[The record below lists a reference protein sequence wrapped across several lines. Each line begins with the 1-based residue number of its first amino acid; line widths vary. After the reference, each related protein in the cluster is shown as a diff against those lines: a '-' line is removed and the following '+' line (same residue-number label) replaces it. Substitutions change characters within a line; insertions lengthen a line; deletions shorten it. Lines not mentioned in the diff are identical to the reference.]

1 MIMDSWGVLRW
12 HIQCMVTWCWK
23 FISATEKNQTK
34 GVTHSLEAE
43 WLHWTRSGP
52 CGCWHWA
59 SLRSLQPPSAG
70 SSPLLFHPPSLSFH
84 HSLFYIS
91 HSHTIS
97 SASPKYIKQLLC
109 LLFWRKGLDHIG
121 KAGLDHISLLP
132 GTPEC
137 WEEKPCVCQHAQHKW
152 ALPVLNVG
160 SISVHVSPF
169 FQAFS
174 HIWV

>member
-1 MIMDSWGVLRW
+1 MWWLWIHGGFWGDIYSVWL
-12 HIQCMVTWCWK
+12 
-23 FISATEKNQTK
+23 
-34 GVTHSLEAE
+34 LDAE
-43 WLHWTRSGP
+43 NL
-52 CGCWHWA
+52 
-59 SLRSLQPPSAG
+59 SLQQKRIKQKDSHIPWKQSDYTGHGAVHADADTGHPWEA
-70 SSPLLFHPPSLSFH
+70 SSLPQLGLHPPSLSFP

-109 LLFWRKGLDHIG
+109 LLFWRKGLYHIG